1 MNILIVGAN
10 GKIARHLIKIL
21 AEEKDYHITAMIR
34 KEEQAAEL
42 KELGADETIVSN
54 LEGDISSVFEAQ
66 EAVVFAA
73 GSGGHTGA
81 DKTILI
87 DLWGARKAV
96 DAAKEYGARRFLMVG
111 SMRSSNPDEGPDSM
125 KHYFVAK
132 KLADEYL
139 QHSGLNYTIVR
150 PGRLTDHTP
159 SGKVRIAPALGELGE
174 VTRTDIAEVLAR
186 SIKAET
192 TFFKAFDV
200 IDGDTDIE
208 KAIRS
213 I

>member
-1 MNILIVGAN
+1 MNILIIGAN
-10 GKIARHLIKIL
+10 GKIARQLIKKL
-21 AEEKDYHITAMIR
+21 AEKEQYHITAMIR

-54 LEGDISSVFEAQ
+54 LEGDISNVFEAQ
-66 EAVVFAA
+66 EAVAFAA

-87 DLWGARKAV
+87 DLWGARKAI
-96 DAAKEYGARRFLMVG
+96 DAAQEYGARRFLMVG
-111 SMRSSNPDEGPDSM
+111 SMRSVNPDEGPDSM

-139 QHSGLNYTIVR
+139 EHSNLNYTIVR

-159 SGKVRIAPALGELGE
+159 SGKISTASALDGLGE
-174 VTRTDIAEVLAR
+174 VTRADVAEVLAQ
-186 SIKAET
+186 SIQNEAT
-192 TFFKAFDV
+192 YYKAFDV
-200 IDGDTDIE
+200 INGETEIN
-208 KAIRS
+208 KALRS

>member
-10 GKIARHLIKIL
+10 GKIARQLIKKL
-21 AEEKDYHITAMIR
+21 AEEEQYHITAMIR

-54 LEGDISSVFEAQ
+54 LEGDISNVFEAQ

-87 DLWGARKAV
+87 DLWGARKAI
-96 DAAKEYGARRFLMVG
+96 DAAQEYGARRFLMVG
-111 SMRSSNPDEGPDSM
+111 SMRSVNPDEGPDSM

-139 QHSGLNYTIVR
+139 EHSDLNYTIVR

-159 SGKVRIAPALGELGE
+159 SGKISTASALDDPGE
-174 VTRTDIAEVLAR
+174 VTRADVAEVLAQ
-186 SIKAET
+186 SIQNEAT
-192 TFFKAFDV
+192 YYKAFDV
-200 IDGDTDIE
+200 INGETEIN
-208 KAIRS
+208 KALRS